1 MKDYKVV
8 GCLLFADGDLVTH
21 GTVPFAL
28 VYVGYKCVFNESLS
42 NNSSSVYLLADGGH
56 ARVANTVR
64 RPRRPFPSQSTV
76 RS

>member
-28 VYVGYKCVFNESLS
+28 VYVGYKCVLTR
-42 NNSSSVYLLADGGH
+42 A
-56 ARVANTVR
+56 
-64 RPRRPFPSQSTV
+64 FPTIAAV
-76 RS
+76 CIC